1 MSDMNFNFLAKY
13 WPYFV
18 DGAGLTL
25 LISVFVIVIGVVL
38 GVIFAL
44 MKRSRF
50 TLVRSIATIYI
61 EVLRGTPMLLQILVG
76 YILIRVDLGSFQLG
90 ILNVDT
96 ARLIPGIIAIGI
108 NSSSYVAE
116 IIRGGINSIG
126 QGQTEAALSLGLR
139 PLQAM
144 RYVIF
149 PQAIRNILPSIGN
162 EFITIIKDSSLLS
175 TIGIMELLNGSQ
187 TVILATYQPLAPL
200 IVAAAFYL
208 VMTLALGKL
217 LTIYEKHVEKAYVR
231 GE

>member
-1 MSDMNFNFLAKY
+1 MSDINFDFIGKY
-13 WPYFV
+13 WPYFT
-18 DGAGLTL
+18 DGAALTL
-25 LISVFVIVIGVVL
+25 IISVFVIALGMVL

-44 MKRSRF
+44 MKRSRIS
-50 TLVRSIATIYI
+50 LLRAIATIYI

-76 YILIRVDLGSFQLG
+76 YILIRVDFGSFNLG
-90 ILNVDT
+90 ILNVDSS
-96 ARLIPGIIAIGI
+96 RLIPGIIAIGI
-108 NSSSYVAE
+108 NSSAYVAE
-116 IIRGGINSIG
+116 IIRGGINSIV
-126 QGQTEAALSLGLR
+126 QGQTEAALSLGLK

-144 RYVIF
+144 RYVVM

-208 VMTLALGKL
+208 VMTLALGRLLKL
-217 LTIYEKHVEKAYVR
+217 YEDHIERAYVK
-231 GE
+231 